1 MRFRVESSVRR
12 RPARAFTLP
21 EIMVVMVIFSLMVMT
36 LVAVQLFGMR
46 IHRIAETKLAATAS
60 GRKAINNVR
69 DEVREAKLLFVGN
82 GDQNSFTKIPD
93 NLQHIGNALQVCPT
107 TNETKFTRFYLDTND
122 HCLKAITSTNNKPW
136 VVATHVTNQMVFRA
150 EDFRGIILTNERNS
164 RVIRMT
170 LEFYQW
176 EYPIASA
183 GPGGMYDYYRLQT
196 RMTRR
201 LIE

>member
-1 MRFRVESSVRR
+1 MISFFSMRFRVESSVRR

-107 TNETKFTRFYLDTND
+107 TNETKF
-122 HCLKAITSTNNKPW
+122 
-136 VVATHVTNQMVFRA
+136 
-150 EDFRGIILTNERNS
+150 
-164 RVIRMT
+164 
-170 LEFYQW
+170 
-176 EYPIASA
+176 
-183 GPGGMYDYYRLQT
+183 
-196 RMTRR
+196 
-201 LIE
+201 